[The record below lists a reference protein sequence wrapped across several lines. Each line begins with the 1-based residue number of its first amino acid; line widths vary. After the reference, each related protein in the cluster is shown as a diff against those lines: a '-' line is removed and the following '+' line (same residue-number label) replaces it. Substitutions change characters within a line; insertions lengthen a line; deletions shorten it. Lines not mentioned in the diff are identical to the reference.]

1 MKISITVTVIQNFN
15 SSASGKQNQ
24 IAAPFLVS
32 AYIIAAA
39 SAQNWLLI
47 AIVIVATGLSLV
59 KKIHPL
65 WVMLFGA
72 VSGALF
78 L

>member
-1 MKISITVTVIQNFN
+1 MGFN
-15 SSASGKQNQ
+15 IFNP
-24 IAAPFLVS
+24 IANSKPA
-32 AYIIAAA
+32 AAA

-72 VSGALF
+72 MSGALF